1 MIFDDFGAV
10 FRFHRV
16 YGMLSWTI
24 DSLQRFVEL
33 RSACHW
39 CRQNAVSLRPSE
51 STTYSP
57 SGEGPFVPCCQWC
70 IAKNGGGYTQ
80 TGVAK
85 GLEVRTVLI
94 YDR

>member
-33 RSACHW
+33 
-39 CRQNAVSLRPSE
+39 LRVTRLMAFYP
-51 STTYSP
+51 
-57 SGEGPFVPCCQWC
+57 
-70 IAKNGGGYTQ
+70 
-80 TGVAK
+80 
-85 GLEVRTVLI
+85 GLPR
-94 YDR
+94 

>member
-33 RSACHW
+33 LPQFC
-39 CRQNAVSLRPSE
+39 VSLVSAKR
-51 STTYSP
+51 
-57 SGEGPFVPCCQWC
+57 C
-70 IAKNGGGYTQ
+70 ISSAFWVHHLFSITLHTALKID
-80 TGVAK
+80 VICSMFAK
-85 GLEVRTVLI
+85 GVSFL
-94 YDR
+94 